1 MIKDFIAEGDLQNAG
16 TLHTAL
22 EAYKE
27 KTIDIIWLRGLP
39 HMSKKLPDIFIG
51 GDPTNIDFEM
61 TGISGDEDEDPAT
74 DT

>member
-39 HMSKKLPDIFIG
+39 HMSKKLPDIFMG
-51 GDPTNIDFEM
+51 GDPSDLDFEM
-61 TGISGDEDEDPAT
+61 TGISSDEDEDPAT